1 MSRTVKLKRARSAEA
16 SRKKDGDTIVILP
29 ARDSAKRKRD
39 VPRARGR
46 GRGRERTDGDG
57 IVRSSRWERRAR
69 RVDRRCK
76 EVRASP
82 VSAHGYRRWRAG
94 VAWRDEGKG
103 RVKERGTWGEG
114 GGRGRSRSRR

>member
-1 MSRTVKLKRARSAEA
+1 M
-16 SRKKDGDTIVILP
+16 
-29 ARDSAKRKRD
+29 
-39 VPRARGR
+39 
-46 GRGRERTDGDG
+46 
-57 IVRSSRWERRAR
+57 
-69 RVDRRCK
+69 DRRCK

-114 GGRGRSRSRR
+114 GEGGDRGRAGRESVGLTREDRRG